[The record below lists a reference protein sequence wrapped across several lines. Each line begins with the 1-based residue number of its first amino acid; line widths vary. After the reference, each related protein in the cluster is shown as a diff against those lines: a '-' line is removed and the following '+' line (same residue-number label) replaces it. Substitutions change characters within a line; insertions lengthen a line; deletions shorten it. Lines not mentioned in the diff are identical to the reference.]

1 MALLSVSVVLQHVLL
16 VCFVCRVDFG
26 RFVNSRFLEDV
37 AVASSVREQGKSYIA
52 IDHIVPNLQMSRIS
66 IKYCIVLQ
74 YHVGWVLL
82 LSHILL
88 TLCH

>member
-1 MALLSVSVVLQHVLL
+1 M
-16 VCFVCRVDFG
+16 CFVCRVDFG
-26 RFVNSRFLEDV
+26 RFVDSWFLEDV

-82 LSHILL
+82 LSYMLFPLRH
-88 TLCH
+88 

>member
-1 MALLSVSVVLQHVLL
+1 MVLFSVSVDLQHVLL

-26 RFVNSRFLEDV
+26 RFVDPRFLEDV
-37 AVASSVREQGKSYIA
+37 AVVSLVREQGKSCIT
-52 IDHIVPNLQMSRIS
+52 IDHIVPNLQMSHIS
-66 IKYCIVLQ
+66 IKCCIVLQ

-82 LSHILL
+82 LSHILF